1 MPQREG
7 RPRTSGTGRKKPK
20 HNRCSFSNRHKLEVA
35 KHFFSGGDM
44 KHTMQTFC
52 PFLSGD
58 AKDQRRK
65 LVYKWWYM
73 ISVLEERCQSTAV
86 ADMKYVRVPVIVT
99 ILLREAEA
107 AIVQW
112 INLFRKEGVPISSA
126 MLRMKGAE
134 IADGLGIAAFRG
146 CKITRD
152 LQVLLSLNH
161 RSDLHYVHGY
171 VRAGTSSVSTIKN
184 SFRRAHILAPLPARE
199 QQQEEPRLPDA
210 KVKRRVSLGTQSEA
224 GILADKIPKA
234 KINQILPSGLTIRG
248 LKKESKGRAGSRCT
262 QHLSFTDAFAPN
274 LAANLLMD
282 TGAYDNAILAY

>member
-86 ADMKYVRVPVIVT
+86 ADM
-99 ILLREAEA
+99 
-107 AIVQW
+107 
-112 INLFRKEGVPISSA
+112 N
-126 MLRMKGAE
+126 
-134 IADGLGIAAFRG
+134 